1 MMNDGDDDDG
11 AFRVDQSTIL
21 ILIESCFDAGWYG
34 VKFWGRVRGGPFVL
48 DGLGK
53 LFCFWFADHYAD
65 GLDPTLLLRGGSL
78 LTRELVQFK
87 IF

>member
-1 MMNDGDDDDG
+1 MNDGDDDDG

-34 VKFWGRVRGGPFVL
+34 VKFWGRVRGGLFVL

-65 GLDPTLLLRGGSL
+65 GLDPTLLLRGDSL